1 MIITLVW
8 ILQHPVE
15 NHLTAVFVTNGA
27 VVRSVKLY
35 KQLKASNKHR

>member
-15 NHLTAVFVTNGA
+15 NHVTAVFITNGA

-35 KQLKASNKHR
+35 KQ